1 MELTLHS
8 AQILYVPYGY
18 RSDLPVSQIAPVEW
32 GEPETGTS
40 LIFVETPF
48 LLIREE

>member
-8 AQILYVPYGY
+8 AQILYVPYRY

-32 GEPETGTS
+32 GEPEIGTS
-40 LIFVETPF
+40 SILVETPF
-48 LLIREE
+48 LMIRVE